1 MDLDSVPQVETNSLP
16 QSMIETQI
24 AVEQKVNPIQEWYQA
39 CWKGVVKFLADQAW
53 EDSDWED

>member
-1 MDLDSVPQVETNSLP
+1 MDSDSVPQVETNSFP

-24 AVEQKVNPIQEWYQA
+24 AVDQKVNPIQEWYQA
-39 CWKGVVKFLADQAW
+39 CWKGVVKFLAAQAW